1 MTLKIANS
9 AISETHRFTV
19 GTSNADGYMYLK
31 IEDMVTQEVSYVKL
45 TEENRGCLRKVLG
58 PTENWTGVL

>member
-19 GTSNADGYMYLK
+19 GTSNHDGYMYLQV
-31 IEDMVTQEVSYVKL
+31 EDMTTREVSSIKL
-45 TEENRGCLRKVLG
+45 DDESRSCLRKVLG
-58 PTENWTGVL
+58 PTENWTGIF